1 MEETPHRS
9 RVNLPLIRIP
19 RRRANCNERRDETF
33 AKSLTESPGGSIVGC
48 NRLYPFDDEA
58 NVEQVNAT
66 ILIVLLSV
74 GLWVVWWLWAVNWQ
88 RLWPVL
94 ARGAWAPAVL
104 LLLMSTVVWSRLV
117 PGHFAWQLGMVA
129 ALACLALFCGWLQGR
144 LHWTPREVSVEPP
157 AVSDDGHGH
166 SH

>member
-1 MEETPHRS
+1 
-9 RVNLPLIRIP
+9 LLLIRIP
-19 RRRANCNERRDETF
+19 RRRANCNEHRGETF
-33 AKSLTESPGGSIVGC
+33 AKSLTESPGGPITAC
-48 NRLYPFDDEA
+48 NRLPHSDDEA
-58 NVEQVNAT
+58 NVEQVNAAVPLNAT
-66 ILIVLLSV
+66 WLIVLLSV

-88 RLWPVL
+88 SLWPVL

-104 LLLMSTVVWSRLV
+104 LFLMGAVVWSRLA
-117 PGHFAWQLGMVA
+117 PGHFAWQLGIVA

-157 AVSDDGHGH
+157 VVSDDGHGH